1 MGIIVSCLMG
11 RDKFKSMTDS
21 ADPKTPREETGHA
34 VDFCNSR
41 HPKEMQNLY
50 KNSKQYPFYR
60 FIYFWLS
67 PAVYRGLLIIALIL
81 TGLSCLQSRFANTKY
96 EIAMALLGA
105 AILLFKHNF
114 YIPELGAILFVFL
127 SVFFVTHTVELTSPK
142 SNYMVLSYILGCWWY
157 AIFVKY
163 WILELM
169 RYLEAKISE
178 SRCVINNSALT

>member
-1 MGIIVSCLMG
+1 MGIIVSSLMG
-11 RDKFKSMTDS
+11 RGNMQSSSSPACDFC
-21 ADPKTPREETGHA
+21 TPR
-34 VDFCNSR
+34 DR
-41 HPKEMQNLY
+41 MKEKY
-50 KNSKQYPFYR
+50 PHSYYYPFYWY
-60 FIYFWLS
+60 IYSWLS

-96 EIAMALLGA
+96 EIAMSLIGA
-105 AILLFKHNF
+105 AILLFKDKLDN
-114 YIPELGAILFVFL
+114 PKLGAILFVFL